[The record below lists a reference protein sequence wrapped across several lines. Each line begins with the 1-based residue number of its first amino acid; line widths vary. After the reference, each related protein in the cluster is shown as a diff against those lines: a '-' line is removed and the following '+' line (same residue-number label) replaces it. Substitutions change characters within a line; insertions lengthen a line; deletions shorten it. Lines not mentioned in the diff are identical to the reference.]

1 MNCRPIIAYST
12 TSMSKVERASEWS
25 CREDNPPVVSFH
37 ILPKSESWKRGPTK
51 YTSSVSA
58 GRPRGTMACMEVMA
72 GMMACDMVGITRRP
86 GPAWRVRAHTSIV
99 IHKCRALLPIFF
111 WHDENVAL
119 SAQSRNTATMALPP
133 KVYQVSRDSKPREW
147 LWECW
152 TDIAVPRGCVCVA
165 RLYHLRL

>member
-58 GRPRGTMACMEVMA
+58 GRPRGTMACMGVMA
-72 GMMACDMVGITRRP
+72 GMMALTWWGYPGVQGLHGGSEPTRP
-86 GPAWRVRAHTSIV
+86 
-99 IHKCRALLPIFF
+99 LLFISA
-111 WHDENVAL
+111 EL
-119 SAQSRNTATMALPP
+119 SFQYFSGTTRT
-133 KVYQVSRDSKPREW
+133 W
-147 LWECW
+147 
-152 TDIAVPRGCVCVA
+152 
-165 RLYHLRL
+165 LYHLITEYSKDGASSQGLPGESRFEPQRRAMGMLD